1 MKNKKYVW
9 IAGWLCSFP
18 LFVGAQEARPL
29 TDSYRLFQD
38 GKELFLRQNYAAA
51 HQVLNRYAK
60 GAKAAKDMDEV
71 DYMLACTAYELHQP
85 DCIAQLEAYLEAH
98 PESRYRNRVEALI
111 GSAYFFEGKYGEA
124 IALLKSCDFDSL
136 GENDREDC
144 VFRLAESYMKIGNLE
159 EAHAWFQVLKAVGTR
174 YQTDGVYHMAY
185 IDYVQH
191 RYGEALKG
199 FQEVSNTK
207 EYNRLAPYYIAD
219 IWLAQGKTG
228 QARQLATD
236 FLQKYPNEE
245 MSGEMH
251 RIAGEAAYKMNDFT
265 TAVQELEAYGHS
277 AEMKSQKVARNA
289 YYALGM
295 SYYQMRVFSKAAA
308 CLGEATTLDDAMTQ
322 NAYLHRGLA
331 FLELKDRNMARL
343 SFEQA
348 AAADFNHAIKEQ
360 ALYNYAL
367 SIHETSYSPFAES
380 VTVFERFLNEFPK
393 SAYTD
398 KVNDYLIEVYM
409 NTRSYMAA
417 LKSIAKISQPGDR
430 ILEAKQKL
438 LFRVGTQAFAQA
450 AFENAIEYF
459 GQSLQLGRFNQQ
471 TKADAYFWRGESK
484 YRLEQYDQAAADYRQ
499 YLEFATDKM
508 SDEYGLALY
517 NLGYTSFKQKQYG
530 AAKQWFDR
538 CVASG
543 AVKDAAVKGDAYNRA
558 GDCYF
563 FGRQF
568 TEARELYANAVRV
581 NPQLGDY
588 SLFQEAFVKGLQKD
602 YLGKVS
608 TLNKLLA
615 DYPSS
620 QYIDDALYEQGRAFV
635 QQEQADNA
643 IERYQLLVDRYP
655 DSPLARKAANEI
667 GLLYYQNDRY
677 NDAITA
683 YKKVISTYPGSDE
696 ARMAQ
701 RDLKS
706 VYIDLN
712 KVDDYV
718 AFASTIPGGANF
730 DVNERD
736 SLTYVAAE
744 RVYMRGDIPSAKTSF
759 VRYLQSFPEG
769 AFSVNVSYYLG
780 LIAYNENDFASAAQY
795 LNKVIEYPTSKFSTE
810 AMDICASMA
819 YKEKDYVKALGF
831 YKQLVDRAASQE
843 ERLQAETGALRS
855 AWLSGDATE
864 TITAASSMLAQNKLM
879 PELENEARYYR
890 AKSLVNTGKTTEAME
905 DWKALSKD
913 TRNVYGAEA
922 KYLVAQYLF
931 DQGKTQEAE
940 AEVLKYIEVSTPH
953 AYWLARSFVLL
964 SDVYVKLGRQ
974 VDAKQYL
981 LSLKQN
987 YQAEDDIAEMIESR
1001 LEKLNVQQKAQS
1013 NAQPVQ

>member
-18 LFVGAQEARPL
+18 LFVSAQQVEPL
-29 TDSYRLFQD
+29 TDSYRLFKD
-38 GKELFLRQNYAAA
+38 GKELFLRQDYAAA
-51 HQVLNRYAK
+51 HQVLNRYIADQK
-60 GAKAAKDMDEV
+60 LATERAEA
-71 DYMLACTAYELHQP
+71 DYMLACTAYELRMS
-85 DCIAQLEAYLEAH
+85 DCITQLETYLENY
-98 PESRYRNRVEALI
+98 PESRYRNRVDALI
-111 GSAYFFEGKYGEA
+111 GSAYFFEEKYGEA
-124 IALLKSCDFDSL
+124 IAMLKNCNFDAL
-136 GENDREDC
+136 GSKDREDC
-144 VFRLAESYMKIGNLE
+144 VFRLALSYMKIGNQE
-159 EAHAWFQVLKAVGTR
+159 EAKAWFQVLKSVGIR
-174 YQTDGVYHMAY
+174 YKADAVYHLAY
-185 IDYVQH
+185 LDYVQQN
-191 RYGEALKG
+191 YDAALQG
-199 FQEVSNTK
+199 FREVSREKQYT
-207 EYNRLAPYYIAD
+207 RLVPFYIAD
-219 IWLAQGKTG
+219 ITLVRGNYQE
-228 QARQLATD
+228 ARQMAEN
-236 FLQKYPNEE
+236 FIAKYPNEE
-245 MSGEMH
+245 KTGEMH
-251 RIAGEAAYKMNDFT
+251 RIAGEACYAMKDYSH
-265 TAVQELEAYGHS
+265 AVGELEAYRS
-277 AEMKSQKVARNA
+277 TTDKVSRKA
-289 YYALGM
+289 YYVLGM
-295 SYYQMRVFSKAAA
+295 SYYQTRVFSKAAA

-331 FLELKDRNMARL
+331 YLELKDRNMARL

-348 AAADFNHAIKEQ
+348 AAADFNKTIKEQ

-380 VTVFERFLNEFPK
+380 VTVFERFLNEFPN
-393 SAYTD
+393 SPYTD

-459 GQSLQLGRFNQQ
+459 SQSLQLGRYNQQ
-471 TKADAYFWRGESK
+471 TKANAYFWRGESK
-484 YRLEQYDQAAADYRQ
+484 YRLDQYAQAAADYRQ
-499 YLEFATDKM
+499 YLEFATDKQ

-530 AAKQWFDR
+530 AAKSWFDR
-538 CVASG
+538 CIASG
-543 AVKDAAVKGDAYNRA
+543 AVKDPAVKGDAYNRA

-563 FGRQF
+563 FARQF
-568 TEARELYANAVRV
+568 DEARQQYANAVSV
-581 NPQLGDY
+581 NAQLGDY

-602 YLGKVS
+602 YAGKVA

-615 DYPSS
+615 DYPAS

-643 IERYQLLVDRYP
+643 IERYQVLVNRYP

-677 NDAITA
+677 NEAITA
-683 YKKVISTYPGSDE
+683 YKKVISTYPGSEE

-712 KVDDYV
+712 KVDEYV
-718 AFASTIPGGANF
+718 AYASTIPGGANF
-730 DVNERD
+730 DINERD
-736 SLTYVAAE
+736 SLTYTAAE
-744 RVYMRGDIPSAKTSF
+744 RVYMRGDIAQAKASF
-759 VRYLQSFPEG
+759 IRYLQSFPEG
-769 AFSVNVSYYLG
+769 AFSVNASYYLG
-780 LIAYNENDFASAAQY
+780 LIAYNEKDFAGAAQY

-810 AMDICASMA
+810 AMALCADMA
-819 YKEKDYVKALGF
+819 YREKDYVKALGF
-831 YKQLVDRAASQE
+831 YKQVVDRSSSQE

-890 AKSLVNTGKTTEAME
+890 AKSLVNVGKTSEAMA
-905 DWKALSKD
+905 DWRVLSKD

-931 DQGKTQEAE
+931 DQGQTQQAE
-940 AEVLKYIEVSTPH
+940 NEVLQYIEVSTPH

-964 SDVYVKLGRQ
+964 SDVYMKLGRQ

-987 YQAEDDIAEMIESR
+987 YQADDDIAEMIEIR
-1001 LEKLNVQQKAQS
+1001 LEKMNTQQKAK
-1013 NAQPVQ
+1013 